1 MEKYRIIGGNRLSG
15 AVDISGAKNAAV
27 AILPAV
33 ILCDEPCILENVP
46 HISDV
51 FTTLD
56 ILRELGA
63 RVEWKDTNIVEID
76 PRPVHTASV
85 NEELGRKMR
94 ASYYFIGA
102 LLGKMG
108 QARVPMPGGC
118 NFGTRPIDLHLKGFH
133 ALGAQTAL
141 LEENVITARADYL
154 QGDAVYLDTVSVG
167 ATMNIILAATRARG
181 STIIENAAREPHI
194 VDLANF
200 LNMMGADIRGAG
212 TDVIKIR
219 GVQSLHGA
227 DYSIIPDQIEAGTYM
242 AMTVAT
248 GGDVLIRNVTPK
260 HLESI
265 SAKLEELGAYF
276 EDMNDA
282 VRIRCD
288 GRLHHSNI
296 KTMPYPGFP
305 TDMQPQFG
313 VLLSIADGTST
324 ITEGIWENR
333 FRYTEQ
339 LQRMGAQVTVDGK
352 RAVFTGVP
360 ELVAAPVEA
369 LDLRAGAAMVVAG
382 LVAKGETVVSN
393 INYIERG
400 YETIVEKL
408 TRLGGD
414 IRRVNENK

>member
-1 MEKYRIIGGNRLSG
+1 M
-15 AVDISGAKNAAV
+15 
-27 AILPAV
+27 
-33 ILCDEPCILENVP
+33 
-46 HISDV
+46 
-51 FTTLD
+51 
-56 ILRELGA
+56 
-63 RVEWKDTNIVEID
+63 
-76 PRPVHTASV
+76 
-85 NEELGRKMR
+85 
-94 ASYYFIGA
+94 
-102 LLGKMG
+102 
-108 QARVPMPGGC
+108 
-118 NFGTRPIDLHLKGFH
+118 
-133 ALGAQTAL
+133 
-141 LEENVITARADYL
+141 
-154 QGDAVYLDTVSVG
+154 
-167 ATMNIILAATRARG
+167 
-181 STIIENAAREPHI
+181 
-194 VDLANF
+194 
-200 LNMMGADIRGAG
+200 
-212 TDVIKIR
+212 IKIR

-265 SAKLEELGAYF
+265 SAKLEELGATF

-282 VRIRCD
+282 VRIRCE

-313 VLLSIADGTST
+313 VLLSVAEGTST

-360 ELVAAPVEA
+360 ELTAASVEA

-382 LVAKGETVVSN
+382 LVARGETE
-393 INYIERG
+393 ITHIDYIERG

-408 TRLGGD
+408 VRLGGE
-414 IRRVNENK
+414 IRRVND

>member
-63 RVEWKDTNIVEID
+63 RVEWQDTNIVEID

-133 ALGAQTAL
+133 ALGAQTEL
-141 LEENVITARADYL
+141 LEENVITARADRL

-313 VLLSIADGTST
+313 VLLSIADGIST

-352 RAVFTGVP
+352 RAVFTGVQ

>member
-141 LEENVITARADYL
+141 LEENVITARADCL

-333 FRYTEQ
+333 FRDTEQ

-400 YETIVEKL
+400 YEDIVEKL

>member
-1 MEKYRIIGGNRLSG
+1 MEKYRITGGNRLSG

-33 ILCDEPCILENVP
+33 ILSDEPCLLENVP

-63 RVEWKDTNIVEID
+63 RVDWKDTNMVEID
-76 PRPVHTASV
+76 PRPVHTACV
-85 NEELGRKMR
+85 NEKLGRRMR
-94 ASYYFIGA
+94 ASYYFLGA
-102 LLGKMG
+102 LLGKLG
-108 QARVPMPGGC
+108 EARVPMPGGC

-133 ALGAQTAL
+133 ALGARTEL
-141 LEENVITARADYL
+141 LEENIITARTDRL
-154 QGDAVYLDTVSVG
+154 EGDAVYLDTVSVG
-167 ATMNIILAATRARG
+167 ATMNIILAAARARG

-265 SAKLEELGAYF
+265 SAKLEELGATF

-282 VRIRCD
+282 VRIRCE

-313 VLLSIADGTST
+313 VLLSVAEGTST

-360 ELVAAPVEA
+360 ELTAASVEA

-382 LVAKGETVVSN
+382 LVARGETE
-393 INYIERG
+393 ITHIDYIERG

-408 TRLGGD
+408 VRLGGE
-414 IRRVNENK
+414 IRRVND

>member
-85 NEELGRKMR
+85 NGELGRKMR

-141 LEENVITARADYL
+141 LEENVITARADCL

>member
-63 RVEWKDTNIVEID
+63 RVEWQDTNIVEID

-133 ALGAQTAL
+133 ALGAQTEL
-141 LEENVITARADYL
+141 LEENVITARADRL

-313 VLLSIADGTST
+313 VLLSIADGIST